1 MSNQEQLRAKSALYS
16 LQSIFLCIQRASSEK
31 ASANAEADP
40 SRSEAASESAA
51 PISDFDAYLNSLHST
66 VAAEASATATVKSD
80 VTAFAEALVDV
91 QRLGRLKLYVLPL
104 KARTS

>member
-1 MSNQEQLRAKSALYS
+1 M
-16 LQSIFLCIQRASSEK
+16 CIQRASSEK

-51 PISDFDAYLNSLHST
+51 PIFDFDAYLNSLHST
-66 VAAEASATATVKSD
+66 VDAEASATATVKSD

-91 QRLGRLKLYVLPL
+91 EFCGSATRSLFLVYRKVGSQVGLVGEDR
-104 KARTS
+104 S